1 MNARRHRFAATL
13 FAALTLFALAAGAAP
28 ADLQTLDAAQAQV
41 TLASAPALEL
51 DEDLAEPT
59 CKAPIPCLNPIAFCI
74 CLEEGGREMACFM
87 FSCPE

>member
-28 ADLQTLDAAQAQV
+28 ADLTLEAAQAQV
-41 TLASAPALEL
+41 TLSSAPALEL
-51 DEDLAEPT
+51 EELAEPT
-59 CKAPIPCLNPIAFCI
+59 CKAPVPCLNPIAFCN
-74 CLEEGGREMACFM
+74 CMEEGGREMACYM